1 MRMKQAKAS
10 KIAGRPRHRA
20 AGFTLIE
27 LLITITIVGILA
39 AVALPSFR
47 SFVAQ
52 QRIKTASFDLMSMLT
67 LARSE
72 AIKRNADVTLS
83 GIGSGN
89 LVIAAGGV
97 TLQQREPF
105 AGLTLTCKDTGGAT
119 VACADVVYLGSGR
132 LQSAPPSME
141 ISGAASN
148 QVRCISIDL
157 SGRPASKKAACS

>member
-1 MRMKQAKAS
+1 MKMKQAKAS
-10 KIAGRPRHRA
+10 KIAGRPRNRA

-47 SFVAQ
+47 PFVAQ

-72 AIKRNADVTLS
+72 AIKRNANVTLS

-105 AGLTLTCKDTGGAT
+105 AGLTLTCKTGGAT

-141 ISGAASN
+141 ISGAESN

>member
-1 MRMKQAKAS
+1 MKQAKAS
-10 KIAGRPRHRA
+10 RIAGRPRNRA

-27 LLITITIVGILA
+27 LLITIAIVGILA

-89 LVIAAGGV
+89 LEIKAGTV

-105 AGLTLTCKDTGGAT
+105 AGLTLTCKGTGGAT
-119 VACADVVYLGSGR
+119 VACADVVYIGSGR
-132 LQSAPPSME
+132 LQSAPPSIE

>member
-1 MRMKQAKAS
+1 MKQAKAS
-10 KIAGRPRHRA
+10 KIAGRPRNRA

-72 AIKRNADVTLS
+72 AIKRNANVTLS

-105 AGLTLTCKDTGGAT
+105 AGLTLACKTGGAT

-132 LQSAPPSME
+132 LQSAPPSIE

>member
-10 KIAGRPRHRA
+10 RIAGRPRNRA

-27 LLITITIVGILA
+27 LLITIAIVGILA

-72 AIKRNADVTLS
+72 AIKRNADVSLG

-105 AGLTLTCKDTGGAT
+105 AGLTLTCKTGGAT
-119 VACADVVYLGSGR
+119 VACSDVVYIGSGR
-132 LQSAPPSME
+132 LQSAPPSIE

>member
-1 MRMKQAKAS
+1 MKQAKAS
-10 KIAGRPRHRA
+10 KIAGRPRNRA

-72 AIKRNADVTLS
+72 AIKRNANVSFGGLGT
-83 GIGSGN
+83 GN
-89 LVIAAGGV
+89 LVIAVVDSGTV
-97 TLQQREPF
+97 IQQREPF

-141 ISGAASN
+141 ISSAASN
-148 QVRCISIDL
+148 QMRCISIDL

>member
-1 MRMKQAKAS
+1 MKQAKAS
-10 KIAGRPRHRA
+10 KIAGRPRKRA

-39 AVALPSFR
+39 AVALPNFR

-72 AIKRNADVTLS
+72 AIKRNANVTLS

-89 LVIAAGGV
+89 LVIAAGV

-105 AGLTLTCKDTGGAT
+105 AGLTLTCKDTGGAA

-132 LQSAPPSME
+132 LQSVPPSIE

>member
-1 MRMKQAKAS
+1 MKQAKAS
-10 KIAGRPRHRA
+10 RIAGRPRNRA

-27 LLITITIVGILA
+27 LLITIAIVGILA
-39 AVALPSFR
+39 AAALPSFR

-72 AIKRNADVTLS
+72 AIKRNANVSL
-83 GIGSGN
+83 GGLGSGN
-89 LVIAAGGV
+89 LVITVVDSGTV
-97 TLQQREPF
+97 IQQREPF
-105 AGLTLTCKDTGGAT
+105 AGLTLTCKTGGAT
-119 VACADVVYLGSGR
+119 VACADVVYIGSGR
-132 LQSAPPSME
+132 LQSAPPSIE

>member
-1 MRMKQAKAS
+1 MKQAKAS
-10 KIAGRPRHRA
+10 KIAGRPRNRA

-72 AIKRNADVTLS
+72 AIKRNANVSFGGLGT
-83 GIGSGN
+83 GN
-89 LVIAAGGV
+89 LVIAAVDSGTV
-97 TLQQREPF
+97 IQQREPF
-105 AGLTLTCKDTGGAT
+105 AGLTLTCKTGGAT
-119 VACADVVYLGSGR
+119 VVCADVVYLGSGR
-132 LQSAPPSME
+132 LQSVPPSME
-141 ISGAASN
+141 ISSAASN
-148 QVRCISIDL
+148 QMRCISIDL